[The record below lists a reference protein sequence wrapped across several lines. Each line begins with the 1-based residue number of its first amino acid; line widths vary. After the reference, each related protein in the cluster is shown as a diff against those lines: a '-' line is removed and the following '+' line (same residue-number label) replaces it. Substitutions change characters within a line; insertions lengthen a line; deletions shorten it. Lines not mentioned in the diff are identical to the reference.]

1 MMMMMI
7 IIIINISIT
16 IISGSG
22 ISSSSCSSTIV
33 RIINLLWSIIL
44 QLITWMYV
52 SSFWCNIHDLFT
64 LHLFVTYTWQHQIST
79 KTELLLPWEPC

>member
-1 MMMMMI
+1 MMMMMMI
-7 IIIINISIT
+7 IITIT
-16 IISGSG
+16 LISGSG

-52 SSFWCNIHDLFT
+52 SSFWCNIHDLFSNT
-64 LHLFVTYTWQHQIST
+64 LHLFITYTWQHQIST